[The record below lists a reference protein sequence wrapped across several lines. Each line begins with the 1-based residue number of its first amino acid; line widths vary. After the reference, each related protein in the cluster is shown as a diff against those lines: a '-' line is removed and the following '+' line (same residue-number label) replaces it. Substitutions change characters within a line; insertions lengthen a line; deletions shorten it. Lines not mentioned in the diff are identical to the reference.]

1 MKEREIMRILKI
13 SKLRTFLVGI
23 MMMTILLCCSSQVQ
37 AAQLLHDVLPPQLP
51 HDGDYTYTVTND
63 QAQIAGYIGL
73 VDGGVVTIPSTIGG
87 FPVTSIGPYA
97 FFSDSSAIR
106 GPASI
111 IIPQGV
117 TGIGDYAFYGC
128 SGLTSIIIPQ
138 GVTSIGVEAFSDCT
152 SLTNITVAVDNSN
165 HESIDGVLYNK
176 AGTSLIAC
184 PGGLTKISIPQGVTS
199 IGDYAFYSCPGLT
212 SINIPNSVTSI
223 GVGAFTYCLGLTSI
237 IIPQGVTSIGDTA
250 FAQCRDLTSISVPQ
264 GVTGIGDYAF
274 QSCSGLSSISIPQG
288 VTSIGDNA
296 FQFCSGLTSITFN
309 SAATTIYDDASTIPV
324 TTTIIG
330 YAPSTAKDYATK
342 YNRMFQV
349 IGAAPKTLQSIAIT
363 TPANNLSYNIGD
375 SLDITGLVV
384 TGTYS
389 DGSTQPQS
397 ITTANV
403 TGFNSTAVAAN
414 QVLSITVNGMTAT
427 YKVQIVAAPPAFSS
441 PSVIIYQDANG
452 NYVSCNYLNAL
463 SNASMKK
470 TLISDLSATELANLP
485 IFVIAA
491 NGSVINYE
499 AAIGKGESYAV
510 ALNDSSLNKAIA
522 PVPTKQMNADGT
534 VSSVQVGFT
543 FVTAVDSL
551 SGNTVVNVTVTAPNM
566 TGVTVKDVAATYTA
580 SLGAWRA
587 ILTGSVTVSA
597 SDITLTTAATT

>member
-23 MMMTILLCCSSQVQ
+23 MMMTILLCCSSQAQ
-37 AAQLLHDVLPPQLP
+37 AALPQLLHDVLPPQLP

-184 PGGLTKISIPQGVTS
+184 PGGLTNISIPQGVTS

-223 GVGAFTYCLGLTSI
+223 GDDAFTYCLGLT
-237 IIPQGVTSIGDTA
+237 
-250 FAQCRDLTSISVPQ
+250 
-264 GVTGIGDYAF
+264 
-274 QSCSGLSSISIPQG
+274 SISIPQG

-296 FQFCSGLTSITFN
+296 FAQCRGLTSISIPQGVTGIGDNAFQSCNSLISISIPQGVTSIGDNACQFCSGLTSITFN

-330 YAPSTAKDYATK
+330 YAPSTAKDYAAK

-363 TPANNLSYNIGD
+363 TPANKLSYNIGD

-384 TGTYS
+384 TGTFN
-389 DGSTQPQS
+389 DGSTNVVP
-397 ITTANV
+397 ITAANI
-403 TGFNSTAVAAN
+403 TGFNSSNAVTN
-414 QVLSITVNGMTAT
+414 QVLTITINGMTVT
-427 YKVQIVAAPPAFSS
+427 YDVQIVVAAVSTNIAPNI
-441 PSVIIYQDANG
+441 IIYQDANG
-452 NYVSCNYLNAL
+452 KYVSVNYLTAL
-463 SNASMKK
+463 SNTSMKTALK
-470 TLISDLSATELANLP
+470 NALGTDELSNLP
-485 IFVIAA
+485 IYVTAD
-491 NGSVINYE
+491 NGKTINYL
-499 AAIGKGESYAV
+499 AAINKSENYATAINDSAV
-510 ALNDSSLNKAIA
+510 AISTA
-522 PVPTKQMNADGT
+522 PVPTEQMNADG
-534 VSSVQVGFT
+534 
-543 FVTAVDSL
+543 
-551 SGNTVVNVTVTAPNM
+551 
-566 TGVTVKDVAATYTA
+566 
-580 SLGAWRA
+580 
-587 ILTGSVTVSA
+587 SVTS
-597 SDITLTTAATT
+597 L